1 MSNQIVN
8 KNFIFQET
16 GINVLGTVTNPLF
29 LAGQIAGFLEYVDTT
44 KAIYKHVSK
53 EHKTTIRDLMERSPN
68 LGDLVKLHKDTVLIN
83 EMGVYELIFS
93 SKMEKAKQFQKWVF
107 SDVLPSIRKTGSYVK
122 PVHNQFQ
129 IMSEKDLHQKV
140 VDFLRKQYPHIILSA
155 SLGELQDTSDKRIES
170 YKSGYQA
177 GIPDLIINQQN
188 KNYGSLSI
196 EFKTP
201 KGTGIV
207 SDKQKTVQKRLINAT
222 GSKCIIV
229 DSYDNAIVEIL
240 DYMSTSRIKCQYC
253 KGKFKNDKTLKNH
266 LKGFHKMD

>member
-16 GINVLGTVTNPLF
+16 CMNVLGTIENPLF
-29 LAGQIAGFLEYVDTT
+29 FASQIAKMMGYTYTD
-44 KAIYKHVSK
+44 KAIRDHVSSEFK
-53 EHKTTIRDLMERSPN
+53 KTVEELKTDPSN
-68 LGDLVKLHKDTVLIN
+68 LDGSQKLHPNTILIT
-83 EMGVYELIFS
+83 EPGLYELILS
-93 SKMEKAKQFQKWVF
+93 SKLEKAKEFRNWVF

-207 SDKQKTVQKRLINAT
+207 SDKQKIVQKRLNAT